1 MKSIIHI
8 FCTLA
13 NVLREER
20 GPVFRF
26 FRVGYNSVVLKKS
39 ACGNDSSGEV
49 IGVKK
54 EEILK
59 RYVCTP
65 CRVAVVGASPKAD
78 RPVFRV
84 MNYLSGAGFTLFP
97 VNPGYAGVEILGLPC
112 VADLAS
118 LKEGVDVVALFLSEK
133 MQGAVEEDLK
143 QLSYKPVVWFQPGAQ
158 NEPLASLLTGAGYPV
173 VEEDCLM
180 AAHMNKCGV

>member
-1 MKSIIHI
+1 
-8 FCTLA
+8 
-13 NVLREER
+13 
-20 GPVFRF
+20 
-26 FRVGYNSVVLKKS
+26 VGYNTKVLKES
-39 ACGNDSSGEV
+39 ACGNDFSGEV
-49 IGVKK
+49 IRVKK
-54 EEILK
+54 EDILK
-59 RYVCTP
+59 QYVCAP
-65 CRVAVVGASPKAD
+65 SRVAIVGASPKAD

-97 VNPGYAGVEILGLPC
+97 VNPGYAGAEILGLPC

-133 MQGAVEEDLK
+133 MQGAIADDLE

-158 NEPLASLLTGAGYPV
+158 NEPLASSLAEAGYPV

-180 AAHMNKCGV
+180 AAHMNKCGG

>member
-1 MKSIIHI
+1 MESIIHI
-8 FCTLA
+8 FSALA
-13 NVLREER
+13 NVWREKSH
-20 GPVFRF
+20 FLCF
-26 FRVGYNSVVLKKS
+26 FRVGYNNIVLKES
-39 ACGNDSSGEV
+39 TCGNDSSGEV
-49 IGVKK
+49 IRVKR

-59 RYVCTP
+59 QYVCSP
-65 CRVAVVGASPKAD
+65 CRVAIVGASPKAD

-97 VNPGYAGVEILGLPC
+97 VNPGYAGAEILGLPC

-133 MQGAVEEDLK
+133 MQGTIADDLK
-143 QLSYKPVVWFQPGAQ
+143 QLSYKPVVWFQPGAR
-158 NEPLASLLTGAGYPV
+158 NEPLASLLAEAGYPV

>member
-1 MKSIIHI
+1 M
-8 FCTLA
+8 
-13 NVLREER
+13 
-20 GPVFRF
+20 F
-26 FRVGYNSVVLKKS
+26 FSACSEVRYNGIVLKES

-49 IGVKK
+49 IRVNK

-59 RYVCTP
+59 RYVCAP
-65 CRVAVVGASPKAD
+65 CKVAVVGASPKAD

-97 VNPGYAGVEILGLPC
+97 VNPGYAGAEILGLPC
-112 VADLAS
+112 VAALAS

-133 MQGAVEEDLK
+133 MQSTIADDLK

-158 NEPLASLLTGAGYPV
+158 NEALASSLAEAGYPV